1 MGREEVVAIG
11 KPPYYG
17 IFSFW
22 THELFLMDD

>member
-1 MGREEVVAIG
+1 MGREEVAIG

-22 THELFLMDD
+22 THELYFEND

>member
-1 MGREEVVAIG
+1 MGREEVAIG